1 VNPIRALLA
10 GARHVH
16 DSCAAAPKGS
26 LGPLASTRSR
36 MEMLTIVPWYIIAAD
51 LVELDRHVSS
61 RVLDTSDAS
70 SIRVKQLR
78 VIP

>member
-1 VNPIRALLA
+1 
-10 GARHVH
+10 
-16 DSCAAAPKGS
+16 
-26 LGPLASTRSR
+26 